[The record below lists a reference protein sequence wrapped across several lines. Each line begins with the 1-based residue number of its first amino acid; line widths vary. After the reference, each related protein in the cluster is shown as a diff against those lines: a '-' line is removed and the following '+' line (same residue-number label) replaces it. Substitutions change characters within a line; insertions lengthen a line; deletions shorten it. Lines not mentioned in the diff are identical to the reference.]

1 MTIIDT
7 FDPHAP
13 SFYQDPYP
21 TYEQLREAAPVA
33 RVPGEAELWFVT
45 TWDLVR
51 QVLRDPRTYSSR
63 LPPARNDAPPPEIAD
78 EVAALRAQGFSYVP
92 ALGQSDAPIHTRYR
106 RMVNRAFTPRALSEM
121 EPHIAA
127 VAAELVDAL
136 PDGEVVDAME
146 TITIPLPVWAIMRI
160 LGVSDEY
167 REELREWSDAATAS
181 LGSKLTPE
189 RWLATERLMLRYQQ
203 VMCEHLDDRRK
214 HPREDL
220 LSALVAPDED
230 GTVLS
235 NGELVWLVREL
246 IVAGNETTVRALA
259 AMIADIDALRAD
271 NPDIWD
277 RVRDDEVFRRSLI
290 EESIRLSS
298 PVMGLFRVTTTEAEL
313 AGATIPAG
321 ATVFLAY
328 GSANRDENVFDDA
341 DTLDPLR
348 ENVRSHLAFGHG
360 IHVCVG
366 AGLARLESAIALKTL
381 GERVRALEVVDRSA
395 LTYGASYALRGF
407 DGLPVRVVRR

>member
-1 MTIIDT
+1 MSIVDT

-21 TYEQLREAAPVA
+21 TYAQLRTSAPVT
-33 RVPGEAELWFVT
+33 RVPGDAELWFVT
-45 TWDLVR
+45 TWDLIR
-51 QVLRDPRTYSSR
+51 EALKDPQTYSSR
-63 LPPARNDAPPPEIAD
+63 LPPARNDVPPPEIAD
-78 EVAALRAQGFSYVP
+78 EVAALRAQGFAYAP

-106 RMVNRAFTPRALSEM
+106 RMVNRAFTPRALSAM

-146 TITIPLPVWAIMRI
+146 AITIPLPVWAIMRI

-167 REELREWSDAATAS
+167 RGELRAWSDAATAS
-181 LGSKLTPE
+181 LGSRLSPE

-203 VMCEHLDDRRK
+203 VMCEHLDDRRE

-220 LSALVAPDED
+220 LSALVVPDED
-230 GTVLS
+230 GTALT
-235 NGELVWLVREL
+235 NAELVWLVREL

-271 NPDIWD
+271 DPDIWD
-277 RVRDDEVFRRSLI
+277 RIRDDDAFRTSLI
-290 EESIRLSS
+290 EESIRMSS
-298 PVMGLFRVTTTEAEL
+298 PVMGLFRVTTTDAEL
-313 AGATIPAG
+313 GGATIPAG

-328 GSANRDENVFDDA
+328 GSANRDETVFGEA

-366 AGLARLESAIALKTL
+366 AGLARLESAIALETL
-381 GERVRALEVVDRSA
+381 ARRVSALEVVDRAA

-407 DGLPVRVVRR
+407 DELPVRVVRR